1 MVEVAV
7 ASLAFGVGGALMKW
21 SDGFSR
27 IVPSAAVGML
37 FLLGA
42 AAMARAVTADGL
54 STAFVMGLGIEAV
67 VSVAL
72 GVAVLGERLRPM
84 EWGGIGL
91 IVAGVALLRW

>member
-7 ASLAFGVGGALMKW
+7 ASVAFAAGGALMKW

-27 IVPSAAVGML
+27 LLPSFAIGAL

-42 AAMARAVTADGL
+42 AAMARAVSTNGL
-54 STAFVMGLGIEAV
+54 SSAFVMGLGIEAV
-67 VSVAL
+67 ISVAM
-72 GVAVLGERLRPM
+72 GVTLLGERLGPA

-91 IVAGVALLRW
+91 IVVGVALLRW

>member
-7 ASLAFGVGGALMKW
+7 ASIAFATGGVVMKW

-27 IVPSAAVGML
+27 VGPSVLVGVL

-42 AAMARAVTADGL
+42 AAMARAVTSDGL

-67 VSVAL
+67 ASVLL
-72 GVAVLGERLRPM
+72 GVTVLGERLGPV

-91 IVAGVALLRW
+91 IVAGVGLLRW